1 MSMLPMF
8 YNQWGY
14 WNLFNKVTFDGVNK
28 LIYIVDEV
36 TEIDVKRDIY
46 SAWKEWV
53 LVDGHVNAKYLA
65 AIRGTGGD
73 PLGGGTFLDGY
84 FFLINGWKL
93 VPPKDNL
100 SDDINI
106 TGNLFDE
113 AGGNI
118 FASPDPDVRLIRST
132 VSSRATRTITE
143 VTASI
148 SYPEGTIIS
157 ASLAPG
163 QTIAT
168 ASYVETAS
176 FVQTTDT
183 VLNADITVE
192 SVNTASYVEYV
203 NSPVTIAAG
212 QTVTA
217 SLDPNTVVTA
227 SLTTAQENML
237 LEVYRLLGLDPT
249 RPLVVSPT
257 SRTAGPEI
265 SQSIA
270 VAGSEYTAQRL

>member
-1 MSMLPMF
+1 MPAIC
-8 YNQWGY
+8 
-14 WNLFNKVTFDGVNK
+14 V
-28 LIYIVDEV
+28 
-36 TEIDVKRDIY
+36 Y
-46 SAWKEWV
+46 S
-53 LVDGHVNAKYLA
+53 H
-65 AIRGTGGD
+65 
-73 PLGGGTFLDGY
+73 
-84 FFLINGWKL
+84 
-93 VPPKDNL
+93 
-100 SDDINI
+100 
-106 TGNLFDE
+106 
-113 AGGNI
+113 
-118 FASPDPDVRLIRST
+118 ASPDPDVRLIRST
-132 VSSRATRTITE
+132 VSSRATRTVTE
-143 VTASI
+143 TFVTASVVA
-148 SYPEGTIIS
+148 T
-157 ASLAPG
+157 LAPG
-163 QTIAT
+163 QSIAT

>member
-1 MSMLPMF
+1 MSLLPLF
-8 YNQWGY
+8 YNQWDY
-14 WNLFNKVTFDGVNK
+14 WGLFNKVTFDGPNK
-28 LIYIVDEV
+28 LIYIVDEI

-53 LVDGHVNAKYLA
+53 LVGGHVNSKYPA

-73 PLGGGTFLDGY
+73 SLGGGTFLDGY

-100 SDDINI
+100 TTDINI
-106 TGNLFDE
+106 TGNLYDE

-148 SYPEGTIIS
+148 AYPEGTIVT
-157 ASLAPG
+157 ASLAPN
-163 QTIAT
+163 Q
-168 ASYVETAS
+168 Y
-176 FVQTTDT
+176 
-183 VLNADITVE
+183 
-192 SVNTASYVEYV
+192 
-203 NSPVTIAAG
+203 
-212 QTVTA
+212 VTA
-217 SLDPNTVVTA
+217 SLAPNQYVTA
-227 SLTTAQENML
+227 SLTSTQETML

-249 RPLVVSPT
+249 KPLVVTPNA
-257 SRTAGPEI
+257 RTVSTEI
-265 SQSIA
+265 SQSIDQSGDT
-270 VAGSEYTAQRL
+270 VTVTRVP

>member
-14 WNLFNKVTFDGVNK
+14 WGLFNKVTFDGPNK
-28 LIYIVDEV
+28 LIYIVDEI

-53 LVDGHVNAKYLA
+53 LVGGHINSKFQP

-100 SDDINI
+100 TTDINI
-106 TGNLFDE
+106 VGNLYDE

-132 VSSRATRTITE
+132 VSSRATRTVTE
-143 VTASI
+143 TLVTASVVA
-148 SYPEGTIIS
+148 T
-157 ASLAPG
+157 LAPG
-163 QTIAT
+163 QSIAT

>member
-8 YNQWGY
+8 YNQWDY
-14 WNLFNKVTFDGVNK
+14 WGLFNKVTFDGPNK

-53 LVDGHVNAKYLA
+53 LVGGHVNAKYLA

-100 SDDINI
+100 TADINI
-106 TGNLFDE
+106 TGNLYDE

-132 VSSRATRTITE
+132 VSSRATRTVTE
-143 VTASI
+143 TLVTASVVA
-148 SYPEGTIIS
+148 T
-157 ASLAPG
+157 LAPG
-163 QTIAT
+163 QSIAT

>member
-14 WNLFNKVTFDGVNK
+14 WGLFNKVTFDGPNK
-28 LIYIVDEV
+28 LIYIVDEI

-53 LVDGHVNAKYLA
+53 LVDGHINSKFQP

-100 SDDINI
+100 TTDINI
-106 TGNLFDE
+106 TGNLYDE

-148 SYPEGTIIS
+148 SYPEGTIVT

-163 QTIAT
+163 
-168 ASYVETAS
+168 
-176 FVQTTDT
+176 T
-183 VLNADITVE
+183 V
-192 SVNTASYVEYV
+192 
-203 NSPVTIAAG
+203 
-212 QTVTA
+212 VTA

-227 SLTTAQENML
+227 SLTTAQETML

-257 SRTAGPEI
+257 SRTAGSEI

>member
-28 LIYIVDEV
+28 LIIINDEV

-53 LVDGHVNAKYLA
+53 LVGGHVNAKYLA

-84 FFLINGWKL
+84 FFLLNGWKL

-100 SDDINI
+100 TADINI
-106 TGNLFDE
+106 EGNLYDE
-113 AGGNI
+113 AGGNV

-132 VSSRATRTITE
+132 VSSRATRTVTE
-143 VTASI
+143 TFVTASVVA
-148 SYPEGTIIS
+148 T
-157 ASLAPG
+157 LAPG
-163 QTIAT
+163 QSIAT

>member
-8 YNQWGY
+8 YNQWDY
-14 WNLFNKVTFDGVNK
+14 WNLYNKVTFDGPNK
-28 LIYIVDEV
+28 LIYINDEI
-36 TEIDVKRDIY
+36 TEIDVRADIY

-53 LVDGHVNAKYLA
+53 LVGGHINSKFQP

-100 SDDINI
+100 TTDINI

-118 FASPDPDVRLIRST
+118 FASPDPDIRLIRST
-132 VSSRATRTITE
+132 VSSRATRTVTE
-143 VTASI
+143 TLVTASVVA
-148 SYPEGTIIS
+148 T
-157 ASLAPG
+157 LAPG
-163 QTIAT
+163 QSIAT

-176 FVQTTDT
+176 FVQTADT

>member
-8 YNQWGY
+8 YNQWAY
-14 WNLFNKVTFDGVNK
+14 WELFSKVTFDGPNK
-28 LIYIVDEV
+28 LIYIVDEI
-36 TEIDVKRDIY
+36 TDIDVKRDIY

-100 SDDINI
+100 TTDINI
-106 TGNLFDE
+106 TGNLYDD

-132 VSSRATRTITE
+132 VSSRATRTVTE
-143 VTASI
+143 TLVTASVVA
-148 SYPEGTIIS
+148 T
-157 ASLAPG
+157 LAPG
-163 QTIAT
+163 QSIAT

-257 SRTAGPEI
+257 SRTAGSEI